1 MQRKILLTVL
11 YIPHGS
17 DERMNCR
24 DKNGNLYIFIS
35 HMVQMKACFFC
46 FAAENGKSFISH
58 MVQMKAKKGYPGV
71 KKSLSFISHMVQMK
85 AYWYCSWTYD

>member
-1 MQRKILLTVL
+1 
-11 YIPHGS
+11 
-17 DERMNCR
+17 
-24 DKNGNLYIFIS
+24 
-35 HMVQMKACFFC
+35 MKACFFC